1 MDYIDYPQ
9 LDEYNEFDAFNE
21 GVEPGGL
28 RNRNEIKIL
37 VCYVLKTLE
46 STITKQQINEVMQ
59 SQGLA
64 NYFEVNQAISELLS
78 QGSIDCDYVDDKEI
92 LTVTEMGRRVA
103 FELERDLPRTVR
115 EKAIKSAIKILTI
128 AKNEQEN
135 KIEITPLENG
145 FHITFTMEDKQDVIM
160 KLTIYV
166 ADRAQAELVRKNFLE
181 DPTRVYSNILSSLV
195 VE

>member
-37 VCYVLKTLE
+37 VCYMLKTLE
-46 STITKQQINEVMQ
+46 SKITKQQINEVMQ

-78 QGSIDCDYVDDKEI
+78 QGSIDCDYVEDKEI

-145 FHITFTMEDKQDVIM
+145 CHITFTMEDKQDVMM

>member
-78 QGSIDCDYVDDKEI
+78 QGSIDCDYVEDKEN

-145 FHITFTMEDKQDVIM
+145 CHITFIMEDKQDVMM

>member
-1 MDYIDYPQ
+1 MEYRDYPQ
-9 LDEYNEFDAFNE
+9 LDDYNEFDAFNA

-37 VCYVLKTLE
+37 ICYMLKTLE
-46 STITKQQINEVMQ
+46 QQITKQQINEVMQ
-59 SQGLA
+59 RQGIA

-78 QGSIDCDYVDDKEI
+78 QGNIDCDCVDNDEFLSI
-92 LTVTEMGRRVA
+92 TDVGRQVA
-103 FELERDLPRTVR
+103 TTLERDIPKTVR

-135 KIEITPLENG
+135 KIEITPLEKG
-145 FHITFTMEDKQDVIM
+145 CHITFTMEDQQDIM
-160 KLTIYV
+160 MELKIYV
-166 ADRAQAELVRKNFLE
+166 ADRAQAELLKKNFLE
-181 DPTRVYSNILSSLV
+181 DPTKVYSNILSSLM

>member
-9 LDEYNEFDAFNE
+9 LDEYNDFDAFNE

-37 VCYVLKTLE
+37 VCYMLKTLE
-46 STITKQQINEVMQ
+46 SKITKQQINEVMQ

-78 QGSIDCDYVDDKEI
+78 QGSIDCDYVEDKEI

-145 FHITFTMEDKQDVIM
+145 CHITFTMEDKQDVMM

>member
-9 LDEYNEFDAFNE
+9 LDEYNEFDAFNA

-37 VCYVLKTLE
+37 VCYMLKTLE
-46 STITKQQINEVMQ
+46 SKITKQQINEVMQ

-78 QGSIDCDYVDDKEI
+78 QGSIDCEYVEDEEV
-92 LTVTEMGRRVA
+92 LTVTEMGRRVV

-115 EKAIKSAIKILTI
+115 EKAIKSAIKTLTI

-145 FHITFTMEDKQDVIM
+145 CHITFTMEDKQDVMM

-181 DPTRVYSNILSSLV
+181 DPTRVYSNILSSLM